1 MSLSLR
7 QRVLRILDNEE
18 NLKYHH
24 RRDYWV
30 NEIILLVRQ
39 DERARIRK
47 AVLEY
52 YAVAPKAAEPIL
64 KIIGGE

>member
-7 QRVLRILDNEE
+7 QMILRILDNEE

-30 NEIILLVRQ
+30 NEIILLVRK
-39 DERARIRK
+39 DEQQRIRK

-64 KIIGGE
+64 KIVEGE